1 MPSRRWPARQRTHLA
16 NRPTL
21 KRDHMSDER
30 RQVEEISKAFE
41 QEFER
46 FADLRLDGSTIEE
59 AEALARDLNELKVR
73 QTGKKSPIAGA
84 MKLVGKVPADDRA
97 AFGQVVQTAQQN

>member
-1 MPSRRWPARQRTHLA
+1 
-16 NRPTL
+16 
-21 KRDHMSDER
+21 MSDER

-46 FADLRLDGSTIEE
+46 FADLRLDGMSIDG
-59 AEALARDLNELKVR
+59 AEALLRDISELKVR

-84 MKLVGKVPADDRA
+84 MKLVGKVPAEERA
-97 AFGQVVQTAQQN
+97 AFGQIVQSAEKGIASRIETVLETVNAYIT